1 MDIARLVYNS
11 SCRLS
16 GERDVSQKSCLIRN
30 EQSFIWYSTF
40 RVQRACFDFVPM
52 TWFLLYS
59 LTLPN
64 ICRLQN
70 SFFEI
75 LIFFINFDLNEFWH
89 ELILTY
95 ETILTWKFRERNN
108 FVTDQISTRDQFRHW
123 AISTKTTVPWTVLQ
137 GSNGQVPFLQIS
149 FSQSSVF
156 DQFRFF
162 LVHPRST
169 LINDNFGKIW
179 YLSILDGRY
188 KWTWLWLFV
197 TK

>member
-1 MDIARLVYNS
+1 MFNQKRTIVHLVFDISSTTRVFRLCSDDVVS
-11 SCRLS
+11 SVLS
-16 GERDVSQKSCLIRN
+16 H
-30 EQSFIWYSTF
+30 
-40 RVQRACFDFVPM
+40 
-52 TWFLLYS
+52 
-59 LTLPN
+59 LPN

-95 ETILTWKFRERNN
+95 ETILTWNFRERNN